1 MNLQSLFKP
10 ATKQEEQKTEV
21 KTETVVTQN
30 KPVTE
35 QQLRRAWEEYAQRKK
50 DDVAVYHILIRDFT
64 FTSNTITLPLANP
77 IEEPLLQAIRAELL
91 TYLRD
96 NLQNSL
102 IQLVSEL
109 KEIELKKRV
118 YTNKDKFDYLVQ
130 KNPALKEMKDRFG
143 LDPDF

>member
-1 MNLQSLFKP
+1 MG
-10 ATKQEEQKTEV
+10 
-21 KTETVVTQN
+21 
-30 KPVTE
+30 
-35 QQLRRAWEEYAQRKK
+35 RRQEEYAQRKK